1 MAGESREESLAL
13 PLHPCRTE
21 DIMQRL
27 VRMVPISPVLLLVA
41 CTTASPARHPSALPG
56 AAQRDTPD
64 GARAEAPPCLP
75 PGVRAEFFTWPVQ
88 AFRALALKRDDDTIV
103 AGAWVLYGKGDH
115 RVVALWGGDELI
127 AVDPDPLADA
137 PVWIDTGRINDERGT
152 LRAEARACR
161 WRRTGGVE
169 V

>member
-1 MAGESREESLAL
+1 
-13 PLHPCRTE
+13 
-21 DIMQRL
+21 MQRL
-27 VRMVPISPVLLLVA
+27 VRMVSISPMLLLVA
-41 CTTASPARHPSALPG
+41 CATGSPAPDPVALPG
-56 AAQRDTPD
+56 AAQRDVMD
-64 GARAEAPPCLP
+64 GGSSQSSDLAEAPPCLP

-103 AGAWVLYGKGDH
+103 AGAWVLYGKGGH
-115 RVVALWGGDELI
+115 RVVALWGGDDLS
-127 AVDPDPLADA
+127 AVDPDPLANA
-137 PVWIDTGRINDERGT
+137 PVWIDTGRINDDLGT

>member
-1 MAGESREESLAL
+1 
-13 PLHPCRTE
+13 
-21 DIMQRL
+21 MQRL
-27 VRMVPISPVLLLVA
+27 VRTAWIGPVLLLVA
-41 CTTASPARHPSALPG
+41 CATSSPAPDPAALPG
-56 AAQRDTPD
+56 AARDATD
-64 GARAEAPPCLP
+64 GARASQSSDLAEAPPCLP

-127 AVDPDPLADA
+127 AVDPDPHANA
-137 PVWIDTGRINDERGT
+137 PVWIDTGRINDDLGT